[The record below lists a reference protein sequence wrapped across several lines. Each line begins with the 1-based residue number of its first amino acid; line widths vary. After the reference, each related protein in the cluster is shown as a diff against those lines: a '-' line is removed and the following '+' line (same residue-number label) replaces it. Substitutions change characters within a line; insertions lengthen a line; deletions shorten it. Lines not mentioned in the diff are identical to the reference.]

1 MTEREILELIL
12 NKLTNLEVDMK
23 TLQKD
28 VKDLQKGQ
36 AQLEKGQAQ
45 LEKGQAQLEKGQAQ
59 LQSDIAIIKSDLV
72 RLENKIDTNHT
83 NAMDTFINLRLDF
96 MDLNDKVNKHE
107 RLIKQ
112 LDRNYPLL
120 HERVG
125 ELEETVEQIKEKL
138 AKAS

>member
-12 NKLTNLEVDMK
+12 NKLTSLEVDMK
-23 TLQKD
+23 SLQKD

-45 LEKGQAQLEKGQAQ
+45 L
-59 LQSDIAIIKSDLV
+59 QSDVAIIKSDLV
-72 RLENKIDTNHT
+72 RLEDKIDTNHT
-83 NAMDTFINLRLDF
+83 NVMDTFINLKLDV

-112 LDRNYPLL
+112 LDRNYPTL
-120 HERVG
+120 HQRLG